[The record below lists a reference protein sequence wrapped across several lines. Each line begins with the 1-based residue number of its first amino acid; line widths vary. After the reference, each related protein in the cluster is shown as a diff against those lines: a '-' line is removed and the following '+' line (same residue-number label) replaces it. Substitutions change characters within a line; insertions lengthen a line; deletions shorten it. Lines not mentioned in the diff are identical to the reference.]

1 MENPEQEQEQPIKKD
16 SNKIYFLVAVIL
28 ALLGTNTYLFFKDKK
43 ANDRIVTVSD
53 EKTRM
58 QTEID
63 KIEAELDNATSNNLK
78 LSEEMQK
85 EQEIAREKIDELRN
99 AIKQGQLTQG
109 QLAKAQEEI
118 KQLKYFVTKFSTE
131 IDHLKKQNLE
141 LTSERNEL
149 LSAVDSVSTKA
160 NELEKQNEELNT
172 KVQAAAAIKSGNI
185 SVSAF
190 NIRNNGKESMVTRA
204 STTDKLRINFSLV
217 NNPLAEKGLH
227 NIFLRVID
235 PSGNL
240 LIANNGGIFLSD
252 DEELQYSYK
261 TAVEFANDGRNYTI
275 DWSDGKT
282 YQKGVYTVILYADG
296 YTMGKGSVSLR

>member
-1 MENPEQEQEQPIKKD
+1 MENQEQEQPIRKD

-99 AIKQGQLTQG
+99 ALKQGQLTQG

-118 KQLKYFVTKFSTE
+118 KQLRYFVTKYSTE
-131 IDHLKKQNLE
+131 IDELKKQNQD

-172 KVQAAAAIKSGNI
+172 KVQAAAALKSGNI
-185 SVSAF
+185 SIAAF

-204 STTDKLRINFSLV
+204 STTDKLRVNFSIV
-217 NNPLAEKGLH
+217 NNSLAEKGIHTL
-227 NIFLRVID
+227 FLRVID

-240 LIANNGGIFLSD
+240 VIGNNGGIFISD

-261 TAVEFANDGRNYTI
+261 TAIEFANDGRSYSI

-282 YQKGVYTVILYADG
+282 YQKGVYTIILYADG

>member
-1 MENPEQEQEQPIKKD
+1 MENPEQEQPIRKD

-63 KIEAELDNATSNNLK
+63 KIEAELDNATSNNLN

-99 AIKQGQLTQG
+99 ALKQGQLTQG

-118 KQLKYFVTKFSTE
+118 KQLRYFVSKYSTE
-131 IDHLKKQNLE
+131 INELKKQNQD

-160 NELEKQNEELNT
+160 NELEKQNEELYT

-185 SVSAF
+185 SITALNV
-190 NIRNNGKESMVTRA
+190 RNNGKESVVTRA
-204 STTDKLRINFSLV
+204 STTDKLRISFSLV
-217 NNPLAEKGLH
+217 NNPLAEKGIH
-227 NIFLRVID
+227 TIFLRVID

-240 LIANNGGIFLSD
+240 VIANNGGVFVSD

-261 TAVEFANDGRNYTI
+261 TAIEFANDEKSYTI
-275 DWSDGKT
+275 DWLDDRI
-282 YQKGVYTVILYADG
+282 YQKGLYTVILYADG

>member
-1 MENPEQEQEQPIKKD
+1 MENPEQEQPIRKD

-78 LSEEMQK
+78 LSEEMLK

-99 AIKQGQLTQG
+99 ALKQGQLTQG

-118 KQLKYFVTKFSTE
+118 KQLRYFVSKYSTE
-131 IDHLKKQNLE
+131 IDELKKQNQD
-141 LTSERNEL
+141 LTSERNDL

-160 NELEKQNEELNT
+160 NELEKQNEELYT

-185 SVSAF
+185 SISAF

-204 STTDKLRINFSLV
+204 STTDKLRVNFSLV
-217 NNPLAEKGLH
+217 NNPLAEKGIH
-227 NIFLRVID
+227 TIFLRVID

-240 LIANNGGIFLSD
+240 VISNNGGMFISD

-261 TAVEFANDGRNYTI
+261 TAIEFANDGRSYTV
-275 DWSDGKT
+275 DWSDGRT
-282 YQKGVYTVILYADG
+282 YQKGVYTIILYADG

>member
-1 MENPEQEQEQPIKKD
+1 MENPEQEQPIRKD

-78 LSEEMQK
+78 LSDEMLK

-99 AIKQGQLTQG
+99 ALKQGQLTQG

-118 KQLKYFVTKFSTE
+118 KQLRYFVSKYSTE
-131 IDHLKKQNLE
+131 IDELKKQNQD

-149 LSAVDSVSTKA
+149 LSAVDSDRPSRLRLSMNSRA
-160 NELEKQNEELNT
+160 ISP
-172 KVQAAAAIKSGNI
+172 KVLAAEAIARCLACCFSREGSFPAAINSRAPSRCSRAAIRLTSG
-185 SVSAF
+185 
-190 NIRNNGKESMVTRA
+190 
-204 STTDKLRINFSLV
+204 
-217 NNPLAEKGLH
+217 
-227 NIFLRVID
+227 
-235 PSGNL
+235 
-240 LIANNGGIFLSD
+240 
-252 DEELQYSYK
+252 
-261 TAVEFANDGRNYTI
+261 
-275 DWSDGKT
+275 
-282 YQKGVYTVILYADG
+282 
-296 YTMGKGSVSLR
+296 

>member
-1 MENPEQEQEQPIKKD
+1 MENPEQEQPIRKD

-78 LSEEMQK
+78 LTDEMQK
-85 EQEIAREKIDELRN
+85 EQEIARDKIDELRS
-99 AIKQGQLTQG
+99 ALKHGQLTQG

-118 KQLKYFVTKFSTE
+118 KQLKYFVTRYSSE
-131 IDHLKKQNLE
+131 IEELKKLNQN
-141 LTSERNEL
+141 LTSERDQL
-149 LSAVDSVSTKA
+149 QSAVDSVSSKA
-160 NELEKQNEELNT
+160 TELEKQNEELST
-172 KVQAAAAIKSGNI
+172 KVQAAAAIKTGNI
-185 SVSAF
+185 SIAAY
-190 NIRNNGKESMVTRA
+190 NIRNNGKESMVSRA
-204 STTDKLRINFSLV
+204 NTTDKLRVNFSIV
-217 NNPLAEKGLH
+217 NNTLAEKGMH

-240 LIANNGGIFLSD
+240 IISNNAGMFIAD
-252 DEELQYSYK
+252 DEELQFSYK
-261 TAVEFANDGRNYTI
+261 TAIEFANDGRTYSI
-275 DWSDGKT
+275 DWANSGT
-282 YQKGVYTVILYADG
+282 YQKGTYTLVLYADG